1 MHLLLFLQMLQYC
14 VSQYLHLCNFRPCWW
29 QPTNMMFYR
38 RPMSMSPAAV
48 DFSSVALNVLVS
60 CVHRGSTEFSALTLT
75 PFYQFVLLV
84 AGFS

>member
-1 MHLLLFLQMLQYC
+1 
-14 VSQYLHLCNFRPCWW
+14 
-29 QPTNMMFYR
+29 MMFYR